1 MLKREVNYDFQ
12 KRYCQAHK
20 PLRGWKDRASGADEL
35 VLGSEIEICLSC
47 DSIVAKNAVKDFC
60 AFLKTAFGFHGRAVP
75 EGGDLQLSVDPAMTD
90 YMSRRIT
97 VDDKTVTVAAA
108 DDRGIAQALYDLENR
123 MTDRGAPFLKKGA
136 EEKKPLFSP
145 RMIHSGYALDE
156 FPDEYL
162 NVCAHHGFDAVLVY
176 VAAPDMSRPN
186 LKAPFDF
193 SDLIRRAAKYGIDVY
208 AYCCAANFVHPEEEG
223 AKEKYDAVYGEIF
236 RAHPFKG
243 MVFVGESVEF
253 PSKDP
258 RSTGIKHRTLPPDGI
273 PTGKAS
279 PSRYPCYD
287 YAEWI
292 SLVRDTI
299 RNVKPDADV
308 VFWTYNWGW
317 ADEDVRLQL
326 IDRLPTDISLL
337 VTFEM
342 FQKFEMENSFG
353 NVSDYS
359 IYLPG
364 PGAYFASEAKR
375 AKERGIRLYT
385 QANCAGRAWDFGVVP
400 YEPFPDR
407 WHLRNEAL
415 LKAQEDW
422 GLCGLME
429 THHMGFT
436 PSFVTKLSRETFSAG
451 SESYKTRLETLA
463 KTYSEEEYRKVLEAF
478 TELDASVDGICPS
491 VENQYGPY
499 RIGPAYPF
507 CITKELKMPNRPKA
521 VYGNGIYK
529 VLEQNRDTFRTSPYS
544 VRIRDEMNM
553 AKLALQHTKNA
564 VKILKTVKNKS
575 AALLRLQNMAEFMA
589 CCHQTTVNFQNFYIL
604 RNKLLSAPTEEAVYK
619 IELQI
624 EKLAEKERKN
634 VLAAIPLVQKDSAL
648 GYEPSMDYVCDE
660 EALRWKLKHLD
671 FLVDKELDPYKPK
684 DRQKNILY

>member
-1 MLKREVNYDFQ
+1 MLKTEQRYEFQ
-12 KRYCQAHK
+12 KRFCQAHK
-20 PLRGWKDRASGADEL
+20 TVRGWKEKTPAADEL
-35 VLGSEIEICLSC
+35 VLRNEIEICLDC
-47 DSIVAKNAVKDFC
+47 DSIVAKTAVKDFT
-60 AFLKTAFGFHGRAVP
+60 AFLKTAFGFSAKLVTQ
-75 EGGDLQLSVDPAMTD
+75 GGDLQLRLDPAMTD
-90 YMSRRIT
+90 YMARKIV
-97 VDDKTVTVAAA
+97 VDKVVQISAA

-123 MTDRGAPFLKKGA
+123 LTDRGAPFLKKGVS
-136 EEKKPLFSP
+136 EKKPLFSP
-145 RMIHSGYALDE
+145 RMVHSGYAMDE

-162 NVCAHHGFDAVLVY
+162 NVCAHHGFDAILVY
-176 VAAPDMSRPN
+176 IAEPYKSRHN
-186 LKAPFDF
+186 STEKYDF

-208 AYCCAANFVHPEEEG
+208 AYCCATNFVHPEEEG

-317 ADEDVRLQL
+317 ADEEVRLQL

-342 FQKFEMENSFG
+342 FQTFSMDKSFG

-364 PGAYFASEAKR
+364 PGEYFISEAKR

-385 QANCAGRAWDFGVVP
+385 QANSAGRAWDFGVVP
-400 YEPFPDR
+400 YEPFPGR

-415 LKAQEDW
+415 IRAQEDY

-436 PSFVTKLSRETFSAG
+436 PSFITKLSRETFSAG
-451 SESYKTRLETLA
+451 SEDYQTRLERIA
-463 KTYSEEEYRKVLEAF
+463 KQYSQTDYQTVLKALE
-478 TELDASVDGICPS
+478 ELDKSVDGIAPS

-499 RIGPAYPF
+499 RAGPAYPF
-507 CITKELKMPNRPKA
+507 CITKELKKPDKPGVINGNR
-521 VYGNGIYK
+521 IYK
-529 VLEQNRDTFRTSPYS
+529 VLAQNRDTFRNSPYS
-544 VRIRDEMNM
+544 VRIWDEMNM
-553 AKLALQHTKNA
+553 AKLALKHTKKA
-564 VKILKTVKNKS
+564 VAILKTVKNKS
-575 AALLRLQNMAEFMA
+575 SELQRLQNMAAFMA
-589 CCHQTTVNFQNFYIL
+589 CCHQTAINFQQFYIL
-604 RNKLLSAPTEEAVYK
+604 RNKLLSAPTIEEVYK
-619 IELQI
+619 VELQI

-634 VLAAIPLVQKDSAL
+634 VLSAIPLVQKDSAL
-648 GYEPSMDYVCDE
+648 GFEPSMDYACDE
-660 EALRWKLKHLD
+660 EALRWKLKHLN
-671 FLVDKELDPYKPK
+671 FLVEKELDPYKPK
-684 DRQKNILY
+684 NRQKNILY